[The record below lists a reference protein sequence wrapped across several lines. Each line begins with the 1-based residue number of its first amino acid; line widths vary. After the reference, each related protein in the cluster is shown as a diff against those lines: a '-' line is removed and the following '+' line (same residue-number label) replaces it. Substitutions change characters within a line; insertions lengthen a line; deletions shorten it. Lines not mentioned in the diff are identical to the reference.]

1 MRWLRGYANMKDNMK
16 KIGSFVS
23 DILIIVGVCLL
34 LTQFIFFKGV
44 VVGASMDRTLLDG
57 QQLIVDKITYRVADP
72 KRFDIVVVKF
82 PREDSEWV
90 KRVIGLPGEEV
101 AYENNVLY
109 INGEK
114 IEEPFLTTGVVTK
127 DFTSKDI
134 IGTVDGVIPEGQYLV
149 MGDNRMNSKDGR
161 VMGTIAKEN
170 ILGVAR
176 LRIFPLDKFG
186 IL

>member
-1 MRWLRGYANMKDNMK
+1 MKDNMK

-44 VVGASMDRTLLDG
+44 VVGESMDRTLLDG
-57 QQLIVDKITYRVADP
+57 QQLIVDKITYKVADP
-72 KRFDIVVVKF
+72 RRFDIVVVKF
-82 PREDSEWV
+82 PRKNPELPENSEWV

-101 AYENNVLY
+101 AYKNNVLY

-134 IGTVDGVIPEGQYLV
+134 IGTVGGIIPEGQYLV
-149 MGDNRMNSKDGR
+149 MGDNRTNSKDGR
-161 VMGTIAKEN
+161 IMGTIKKED

-176 LRIFPLDKFG
+176 LRIFPFDKFG